1 MSGGEKFLCPFC
13 VEENS
18 PEAVVCRVCHR
29 DIVIPSALRAE
40 HQELSHKREQLRLEL
55 DRAKAGLES
64 GLESGL
70 GPARRWLGI

>member
-13 VEENS
+13 IEENS
-18 PEAVVCRVCHR
+18 PDAAVCRVCHR
-29 DIVIPSALRAE
+29 DIVIPSPLRVE
-40 HQELSHKREQLRLEL
+40 HEELSRKREQLGLEL
-55 DRAKAGLES
+55 DRAKARLES